1 MGSISSFFWATLST
15 LWTWAVLGVAAFAG
29 YQVSQQRELE
39 TFPGFD
45 ALPAFLRLP
54 LQHQTDSS
62 IVFTLSGV
70 VIGFMVFFLIS
81 YVWQAW
87 LDFVRLGMVR
97 LSLEKSGNDP
107 TQWKWF
113 YYPLMTRLWQEYA
126 ETLHKQVPLPP
137 RNADTPHSYRSTLP
151 AETIFSV
158 QSLVDV
164 PMRVEFFRHLPGI
177 LTGAGIVGT
186 FAGILLGLSE
196 FNPAVE
202 AQQITFQ
209 LKNLFTGIT
218 TAFVA
223 SFFAIFSAIL
233 VTILEK
239 FLLHW
244 RYAQVTSLQHR
255 IDDIF
260 QAGIEPEYLANL
272 VYSGQAGFQQVQQE
286 IARLAVTIM
295 AQVQRPIETV
305 APYSP
310 PAVVAPSP
318 PPILDASPNDLPFET
333 LNRSLRGTVQ
343 ELLVEPLVEI
353 SQYLQQAIE
362 AQGRRREEGRS
373 FEIQLIAVGERLD
386 VALGEFAYS
395 IAGLKEKME
404 GSEDSIHAL
413 MQQQLDLLVTIN
425 TNMEDVSHQLRAI
438 NEETTET
445 EETETEYMQTEERD
459 NDNSAREAMA
469 SLLQRT
475 LESQTLALQTWQ
487 EQTQTLH
494 GLQQTLD
501 KAVEHSPDK
510 AVLGQSLRDIRE
522 SLDTLSGKFPED
534 QTSAVPVWQEQTQI
548 LQGLQQTLD
557 KVVEHS
563 PDKEVLGQS
572 LRDIRDSL
580 DTLSGKFPEDQMSA
594 IPVWQEQTQILQG
607 LQQTIDKAVEQFPNQ
622 LMAWTESQNQR
633 LHKNILDGFAYQ
645 LQEAGEQFNRQF
657 SQLQKKMV
665 EERGSM
671 EETLHGLSATLSQVA
686 EISATQTILLQEQ
699 ANGKQ
704 TLGEITQA
712 VKDVE
717 QSLSAKEVDDQKMV
731 FAVSDLMT
739 RIDHELQQLQVQFH
753 ENSNELAQR
762 LADQSKEMGAKNQI
776 DAGLRIQGLAD
787 QLAEELKMTLQ
798 KLTEKQQIQIQEQNA
813 LLVKR
818 LQNESQQLT
827 GQVKNSVQ
835 EGLLD
840 STQKLHEQMLEM
852 EKLQARSSQEVAE
865 KISDVLFT
873 RLEHTFGSLTKSL
886 SELRERFSHE
896 RNTIVST
903 MENWMLD
910 TSRSD
915 QEKTQKINEKISEVI
930 DHINVQHTDLI
941 GIIDLLNQ
949 NLSSDLDGMR
959 DGLLVKN
966 DENTQHVTQTV
977 TDLGRVLEG
986 VVNSVGQEQTAFIEM
1001 LGERLELLRRRMKV
1015 K

>member
-1 MGSISSFFWATLST
+1 MGSVSAFFWAAVST
-15 LWTWAVLGVAAFAG
+15 LWTWIVLGFAAFAG

-39 TFPGFD
+39 TIPGFD

-54 LQHQTDSS
+54 LQHQTESS
-62 IVFTLSGV
+62 IVFTLAGV
-70 VIGFMVFFLIS
+70 VSGFMVFFFIS

-87 LDFVRLGMVR
+87 LDFVRLGLVR
-97 LSLEKSGNDP
+97 LSLKKSGTDP
-107 TQWKWF
+107 TQWRWF
-113 YYPLMTRLWQEYA
+113 FYPLMTALWQEYT
-126 ETLHKQVPLPP
+126 ETLHKQSPHPL
-137 RNADTPHSYRSTLP
+137 NSANTPLSYRSTLP

-177 LTGAGIVGT
+177 LTGAGIVST

-223 SFFAIFSAIL
+223 SFFAIFAAIL

-260 QAGIEPEYLANL
+260 QAGIEPEYLASLLYN
-272 VYSGQAGFQQVQQE
+272 GQAGFQQVQQE
-286 IARLAVTIM
+286 IARLAVSMM
-295 AQVQRPIETV
+295 AQVQHPIETV
-305 APYSP
+305 VSYSP
-310 PAVVAPSP
+310 PAVVAPP
-318 PPILDASPNDLPFET
+318 PPTPLLDFSHRT
-333 LNRSLRGTVQ
+333 LQ
-343 ELLVEPLVEI
+343 ELLGDPLLEI
-353 SQYLQQAIE
+353 SQLLRQATE

-373 FEIQLIAVGERLD
+373 FEIQLISVGERLD

-395 IAGLKEKME
+395 IAGLKEKMDD
-404 GSEDSIHAL
+404 SENTIHAL
-413 MQQQLDLLVTIN
+413 MRQQRDLLVTIN
-425 TNMEDVSHQLRAI
+425 TNMEDVSQQLRAI
-438 NEETTET
+438 NEESTET
-445 EETETEYMQTEERD
+445 EETQIEATQIEDRD
-459 NDNSAREAMA
+459 EDHSAREAMA

-475 LESQTLALQTWQ
+475 LESQTLALQSWQ
-487 EQTQTLH
+487 EQTNALH

-501 KAVEHSPDK
+501 KAVEHAPNK
-510 AVLGQSLRDIRE
+510 EVLGQSLQDIRA
-522 SLDTLSGKFPED
+522 SLDALSGKFPEE
-534 QTSAVPVWQEQTQI
+534 QTSAMAVWQEQTNA
-548 LQGLQQTLD
+548 LHGLQQTLD
-557 KVVEHS
+557 KAVEHA
-563 PDKEVLGQS
+563 PNKEVLGQS
-572 LRDIRDSL
+572 LQDIRASL
-580 DTLSGKFPEDQMSA
+580 DALSGKFPEEQTSA
-594 IPVWQEQTQILQG
+594 MAVWQEQTQVLQG

-622 LMAWTESQNQR
+622 LMAWTEGQNQR
-633 LHKNILDGFAYQ
+633 LHKNLLDGFAHQ
-645 LQEAGEQFNRQF
+645 LQETSNHITQQF
-657 SQLQKKMV
+657 SQLQKKMLDD
-665 EERGSM
+665 RGSM
-671 EETLHGLSATLSQVA
+671 EETLQGLLASLSQVT
-686 EISATQTILLQEQ
+686 EMNATQSILLQEQ

-712 VKDVE
+712 IKDVE
-717 QSLSAKEVDDQKMV
+717 QSLSVKEVDDQKMV
-731 FAVSDLMT
+731 FTVSDLMT
-739 RIDHELQQLQVQFH
+739 RIDHELRQLQVQFH
-753 ENSNELAQR
+753 ENSHEWAQR
-762 LADQSKEMGAKNQI
+762 LANQSKEMDAKNEI
-776 DAGLRIQGLAD
+776 DSGLRIQGLAD

-798 KLTEKQQIQIQEQNA
+798 KLTEEQQIQIQEQNT

-827 GQVKNSVQ
+827 GQVKSSVK

-852 EKLQARSSQEVAE
+852 EKLQSRSSQEVAE

-873 RLEHTFGSLTKSL
+873 RLEHSFGSLTKGL
-886 SELRERFSHE
+886 SELRERFSNE
-896 RNTIVST
+896 RNSIVST

-915 QEKTQKINEKISEVI
+915 QEKTQKIDQKISEVI
-930 DHINVQHTDLI
+930 HHINTQHNDLVSV
-941 GIIDLLNQ
+941 IDVLNQ

-966 DENTQHVTQTV
+966 DESTQHVTQTV